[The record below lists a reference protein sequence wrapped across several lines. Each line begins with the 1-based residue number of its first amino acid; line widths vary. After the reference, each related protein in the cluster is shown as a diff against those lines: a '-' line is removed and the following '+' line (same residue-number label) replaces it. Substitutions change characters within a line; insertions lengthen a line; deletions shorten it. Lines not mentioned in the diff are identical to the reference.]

1 MILALLAPCSTIW
14 ATGKLH
20 AFKIYSLSLPPQQIN
35 NFDDIILHFSFSSD
49 FLSNQ
54 MLLESEASCP
64 LHDKKGAIIA
74 VEIGHLFSFLYSK

>member
-1 MILALLAPCSTIW
+1 
-14 ATGKLH
+14 
-20 AFKIYSLSLPPQQIN
+20 
-35 NFDDIILHFSFSSD
+35 
-49 FLSNQ
+49 